1 METLRVAQNGTY
13 RQEADPAISRRLSD
27 LSDSHCLGRTKRL
40 NGRDMWRYRE
50 GVLRNCYGP
59 LSLLPVH
66 GITQDEDEFKAL
78 PDERGIYGLWGAWD
92 RRLLHLRP
100 PHYSAPSRARASA
113 FASR

>member
-1 METLRVAQNGTY
+1 
-13 RQEADPAISRRLSD
+13 
-27 LSDSHCLGRTKRL
+27 
-40 NGRDMWRYRE
+40 MWRYRE